1 MSYGEAMLDTWS
13 EQVRFVRS
21 LKGPAAS
28 ILFVLMLSGR
38 ACTGQELELATNYSD
53 KSVKDGLAL
62 LTAEGLV
69 QYNGKFNGWSL
80 GSGFYQLPLP
90 FQQLSDGAALLVA
103 GIVDG
108 GNGAALPVADVV
120 GGGVTEPH
128 DRKFSDHGPLLSSSF
143 IDHRKNDLE
152 EEEERAQSRKNSEVL
167 GLLVAAGAAPK
178 SSAVK
183 RVLALDLDPAY
194 VRAHVQHRA
203 ALLEQGQLYPVGWLI
218 NKLECGDPAP
228 APKQGVCP
236 DCGRPMVNLAYEGF
250 VCRYCETAVS

>member
-28 ILFVLMLSGR
+28 ILWVLILSGR

-80 GSGFYQLPLP
+80 ASGFYQLPLP

-108 GNGAALPVADVV
+108 GVMVLD
-120 GGGVTEPH
+120 
-128 DRKFSDHGPLLSSSF
+128 DRKNSDHGPLSSSSTL
-143 IDHRKNDLE
+143 IDHKRVNPE

-194 VRAHVQHRA
+194 VRAHAQHRA
-203 ALLEQGQLYPVGWLI
+203 ALLEQGQMYPVGWLI

-236 DCGRPMVNLAYEGF
+236 DCGRDQINLPLQGW
-250 VCRYCETAVS
+250 YCPYCNGNVLT

>member
-38 ACTGQELELATNYSD
+38 SCTGRELELATNYTD

-62 LTAEGLV
+62 LMAEGLV

-80 GSGFYQLPLP
+80 ASGFYQLPLP
-90 FQQLSDGAALLVA
+90 HQLDSGMALQVA
-103 GIVDG
+103 ESGSG
-108 GNGAALPVADVV
+108 QVAVLD
-120 GGGVTEPH
+120 
-128 DRKFSDHGPLLSSSF
+128 DRKISDHGSLSSSSTL
-143 IDHRKNDLE
+143 IDHKRVNP

-194 VRAHVQHRA
+194 VRAHAQHRA
-203 ALLEQGQLYPVGWLI
+203 ALLEQGQMYPVGWLI

-236 DCGRPMVNLAYEGF
+236 DCGRDQINLPLQGW
-250 VCRYCETAVS
+250 YCPYCNGNVLT